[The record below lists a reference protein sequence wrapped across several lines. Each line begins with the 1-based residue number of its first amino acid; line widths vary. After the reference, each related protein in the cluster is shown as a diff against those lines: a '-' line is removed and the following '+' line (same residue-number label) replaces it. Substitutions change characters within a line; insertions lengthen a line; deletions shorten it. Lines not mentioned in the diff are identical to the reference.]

1 MRAGKRRRPVARHRT
16 PPAEGT
22 DSKTQLMHVGSL
34 RLRRISHR
42 PDGGN
47 ASPPTC
53 FQEAAIHLKIGNFL
67 SEEWGHPQGLR
78 LYSTLATAKIGPCN
92 KPRPGRRLTTK
103 PLCPG
108 SCSHWKTLPVEC
120 LHQRDRPVPR
130 GRPQAVARDV
140 RCPGRWDE
148 RPSHLAPA
156 PCRRQRPCQRR
167 RQQGRAR
174 DDPRRR

>member
-1 MRAGKRRRPVARHRT
+1 MIGLSNGRRAGLARQSVEWWTSPTDRRARVRGPVENDASMEIRKQRGF
-16 PPAEGT
+16 PQAA
-22 DSKTQLMHVGSL
+22 

-108 SCSHWKTLPVEC
+108 SCSHWKTLGPLSRSASRRSPRAVRRC
-120 LHQRDRPVPR
+120 LPPWSSFRLSSSLRFPGDS
-130 GRPQAVARDV
+130 
-140 RCPGRWDE
+140 RCSAG
-148 RPSHLAPA
+148 S
-156 PCRRQRPCQRR
+156 
-167 RQQGRAR
+167 
-174 DDPRRR
+174 